1 MSSNSRARR
10 AALFQSLISF
20 GSLALCACTQSPQQQ
35 ASVPAAVAAVPAP
48 DARVSDEAGKSK
60 EIKTEVQ
67 YPELAPE
74 FAPMLQAMHGYADAA
89 KADLAQIVADAP
101 PRADNAAH
109 PVLNLDFS
117 VRTQTRDFT
126 SAVGSGDSDFGG
138 AHPKPLLATFTEHV
152 PSGKLV
158 ALGDLFTDSNA
169 AFKALSAEARR
180 RLEADFDVRLA
191 QQIPDAKARAEQVKA
206 SHEWIEKG
214 TAPGAENFE
223 SFLVDGV
230 DGKAIGLTLMFPAYQ
245 VASYADGPQQIAVPA
260 KVFYAQLKP
269 EYRDAFAIDKED
281 MQAGEAM
288 QPQAAAPRPAG

>member
-1 MSSNSRARR
+1 MPSNFRARPGALLPSLIAL
-10 AALFQSLISF
+10 AALAV
-20 GSLALCACTQSPQQQ
+20 GACAPSPQQ
-35 ASVPAAVAAVPAP
+35 AAPLAVAAAPA
-48 DARVSDEAGKSK
+48 SDVRTTDESGKGEA
-60 EIKTEVQ
+60 IKAEVQ

-74 FAPMLQAMHGYADAA
+74 LAPILKAMHAYTDEAMT
-89 KADLAQIVADAP
+89 DLKQIMADAP

-158 ALGDLFTDSNA
+158 VLADLFIDSGT

-180 RLEADFDVRLA
+180 RLEADFDARLA
-191 QQIPDAKARAEQVKA
+191 QQIPDAKTRAGQIKA

-214 TAPGAENFE
+214 TEPDAENFE
-223 SFLVDGV
+223 CFLVDGV

-281 MQAGEAM
+281 MQAGEA
-288 QPQAAAPRPAG
+288 APTAPATRPAG